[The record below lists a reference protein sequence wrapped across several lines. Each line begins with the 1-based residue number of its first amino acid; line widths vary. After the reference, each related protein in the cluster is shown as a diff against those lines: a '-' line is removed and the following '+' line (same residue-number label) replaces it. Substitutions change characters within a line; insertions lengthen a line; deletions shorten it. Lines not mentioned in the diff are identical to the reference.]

1 MLQEFA
7 MRMFFVTVFAA
18 LLAALN
24 GSLYAETVLDV
35 EHAVETA
42 IQNNL
47 SLARS
52 RIETGMK
59 ERASAQ
65 SWNALYPALS
75 AGAQTSKGVSLT
87 GDVPAAR
94 EDWSNSLSFS
104 ASLAIQPSVFANMKK
119 LKADYEAGMLSY
131 EAAKQELEL
140 NVRKAFYQILLLKAN
155 LGLAGQTVET
165 AEAGYRQTAALARA
179 GQASALD
186 ELSAR
191 VSWENLKPEWKTA
204 EANYLNA
211 LESFQQTLGISIP
224 SKDLVL
230 SGSLDDWA
238 GLTATVQRE
247 EGGLA
252 GSVMSKSNEN
262 RNEPFTIAALRRS
275 VASLKAQHDTLWM
288 QSWLP
293 TLGFT
298 WNSSP
303 ALSDGA
309 WLDSGGS
316 FTVSLRLSLDPFLP
330 ASAARA
336 QLAALD
342 DNRRIAAIQLEE
354 AAAAQNS
361 RIAQLERSI
370 EKSAESIA
378 TLSLNS
384 ELARQSYEMTSDAYR
399 RGAADLQKLR
409 NAADSL
415 SQAGFRLQSEQ
426 YNLIAAIL
434 DLEKELN
441 IPFGSLLRE

>member
-1 MLQEFA
+1 MLQEYA
-7 MRMFFVTVFAA
+7 MRILFVF
-18 LLAALN
+18 LLAVLS

-35 EHAVETA
+35 ERAVETA
-42 IQNNL
+42 VQHNL

-94 EDWSNSLSFS
+94 EDWSNTLSFS
-104 ASLAIQPSVFANMKK
+104 ASLSIQPSFFANMTR
-119 LKADYEAGMLSY
+119 LKADYEAGALSY

-155 LGLAGQTVET
+155 LDLSGQTVET
-165 AEAGYRQTAALARA
+165 AEAGYRQTAALARV

-191 VSWENLKPEWKTA
+191 VSWENLKPEWKNA

-211 LESFQQTLGISIP
+211 LESFKQTLGINGEDI
-224 SKDLVL
+224 VL
-230 SGSLDDWA
+230 AGSLDDWA
-238 GLTATVQRE
+238 SLTATVQGE

-252 GSVMSKSNEN
+252 GSVMSKGN

-275 VASLKAQHDTLWM
+275 VASLKAQRDALWM
-288 QSWLP
+288 QNWLP
-293 TLGFT
+293 TLGLS

-303 ALSDGA
+303 ALTGGE
-309 WLDSGGS
+309 WIDSGGS
-316 FTVSLRLSLDPFLP
+316 FTVSLRLSLDPFFP
-330 ASAARA
+330 ASAVRT

-378 TLSLNS
+378 TLSLNI

-409 NAADSL
+409 SAADSL

-434 DLEKELN
+434 DMEKELN
-441 IPFGSLLRE
+441 IPFGSLSRE